1 MELKENERLD
11 DLQLNG
17 LYIIQNPNEYCF
29 TSDAVL
35 LANAVKMKK
44 GQKVCD
50 LGTGSG
56 IIPILI
62 TAKNEGTTAVGI
74 ELQAY
79 QVDMATRSV
88 KCNGLEDKVRIIE
101 GDIKEGRKLLGSGV
115 FDVVVSN
122 PPYWVVG
129 TGDMK
134 EYSGIASARFEVTI
148 TLEEIIKTASEIVK
162 FGGKVYIINK
172 ADRLAE
178 MICLMNKYKIE
189 PKKITNIFRKE
200 NSPADTVIVE
210 GVLGGKT
217 GVKVYYQKA

>member
-11 DLQLNG
+11 DLQYNG
-17 LYIIQNPNEYCF
+17 LFIIQNAKEYCF
-29 TSDAVL
+29 TSDAVI

-74 ELQAY
+74 ELQTC
-79 QVDMATRSV
+79 QVDMATRSIAY
-88 KCNGLEDKVRIIE
+88 NNMQDKVQVIH
-101 GDIKEGRKLLGSGV
+101 GDIKNARKIFGSGV
-115 FDVVVSN
+115 FDAVVSN
-122 PPYWVVG
+122 PPYWEVG

-134 EYSGIASARFEVTI
+134 VSSGIASSRFEVTI
-148 TLEEIIKTASEIVK
+148 TLEEIIKSASEIVK
-162 FGGKVYIINK
+162 FGGKVYVINK
-172 ADRLAE
+172 AERLAE

-189 PKKITNIFRKE
+189 PKKITTVFRKD
-200 NSPADTVIVE
+200 NAPADTVIVE
-210 GVLGGKT
+210 GALGGKK
-217 GVKVYYQKA
+217 GVKVYSIKE

>member
-62 TAKNEGTTAVGI
+62 TAKNSGTTAVGV
-74 ELQAY
+74 ELQEY

-88 KCNGLEDKVRIIE
+88 LHNGMQDRVQIIH
-101 GDIKEGRKLLGSGV
+101 GDIRDGRKLLGSGV

-122 PPYWVVG
+122 PPYGILG

-134 EYSGIASARFEVTI
+134 ESSGIARSRYEI
-148 TLEEIIKTASEIVK
+148 TVNLEQIIRTASEIVK

-172 ADRLAE
+172 AERLAE
-178 MICLMNKYKIE
+178 MICLMNKYRIE
-189 PKKITNIFRKE
+189 PKKITNVYRKE
-200 NSPADTVIVE
+200 NFPADTVIVE
-210 GVLGGKT
+210 GVLGGKS
-217 GVKVYYQKA
+217 GVKIYSIKE

>member
-1 MELKENERLD
+1 MELKANERLD
-11 DLQLNG
+11 DLQLNN
-17 LYIIQNPNEYCF
+17 LFIIQNPNEYCF

-35 LANAVKMKK
+35 LANAVKMRK

-62 TAKNEGTTAVGI
+62 TAKNEGTTAVGV
-74 ELQAY
+74 ELQEY

-88 KCNGLEDKVRIIE
+88 EYNKMQNQVKIIH
-101 GDIKEGRKLLGSGV
+101 GDIRDGRKLLGSGV

-122 PPYWVVG
+122 PPYGIIG

-134 EYSGIASARFEVTI
+134 VGDGIARSRYEI
-148 TLEEIIKTASEIVK
+148 TVNLEQIIRTASEIVK

-172 ADRLAE
+172 AERLAE
-178 MICLMNKYKIE
+178 MICLMSKYKIE
-189 PKKITNIFRKE
+189 PKKITNIYRKDGF
-200 NSPADTVIVE
+200 PADTVIVE
-210 GVLGGKT
+210 GVLGGKI
-217 GVKVYYQKA
+217 GVKVYSVKE

>member
-1 MELKENERLD
+1 MELKNGERLD

-35 LANAVKMKK
+35 LANEVKVRK
-44 GQKVCD
+44 GAKVCD

-56 IIPILI
+56 IIPILLA
-62 TAKNEGTTAVGI
+62 AKTELSSVTGV
-74 ELQAY
+74 ELQEY

-88 KCNGLEDKVRIIE
+88 EYNHLEDRVNIVH
-101 GDIKEGRKLLGSGV
+101 GDIREGRKLLGSGV

-122 PPYWVVG
+122 PPYGILG

-134 EYSGIASARFEVTI
+134 ISEGVARSRYEITV
-148 TLEEIIKTASEIVK
+148 TLEEIIKTAHEIVK

-172 ADRLAE
+172 AERLAE
-178 MICLMNKYKIE
+178 MICLMSKYNLE
-189 PKKITNIFRKE
+189 PKKITNIYRKDG
-200 NSPADTVIVE
+200 PADTVIVE
-210 GVLGGKT
+210 GLLGGKK
-217 GVKVYYQKA
+217 GVKVYSIKA